1 MRRGLIAG
9 GLLCVSLA
17 AAAAPLL
24 GSAAACRRYGG
35 VPDTAATIQ
44 GWVPGGR
51 FIMGADDAYPEEAPA
66 REIAVAGFWM
76 DRHEV
81 SNAQFAHFVRATGY
95 RTLAE
100 RGLDAGRYPTVP
112 ARLRQPGSMVFIMPT
127 RLAPDQVNWWHFV
140 PGANWRQPEGPGSS
154 WRGRENHP
162 VVHIAREDAE
172 AYARWAGRSLPTE
185 AEFEYAARGGVDSR
199 FPWGDSLQR
208 QGWQM
213 ANTWQGPFPFK
224 NNTEDGFAAT
234 APVGCFAANGYGLFD
249 LIGNVWEWTA
259 DDWST
264 PLLSVTAQPALNLED
279 ALSLQARGSK
289 LGTIKGGSFLC
300 SPLYCQRYRPSAR
313 HGQEL
318 SLGSSH
324 IGFRTVSHA
333 PGPTVP

>member
-1 MRRGLIAG
+1 MGLLLWAGLVVGQGVLLGQAQACRAYG
-9 GLLCVSLA
+9 GLPSSMA
-17 AAAAPLL
+17 A
-24 GSAAACRRYGG
+24 SQR
-35 VPDTAATIQ
+35 
-44 GWVPGGR
+44 WVAGGR

-66 REIAVAGFWM
+66 REVLVEGFWM

-81 SNAQFAHFVRATGY
+81 SNAQFARFVRASGY

-100 RGLDAGRYPTVP
+100 RGLDAGRYPAVP
-112 ARLRQPGSMVFIMPT
+112 PRLRRPGSMVFHMPT
-127 RLAPDQVNWWHFV
+127 QLAPDQLNWWQFV
-140 PGANWRQPEGPGSS
+140 AGASWRQPEGPGSS

-185 AEFEYAARGGVDSR
+185 AEFEYAAHGGRDRR

-208 QGWQM
+208 QGRQM

-224 NNTEDGFAAT
+224 NNMDDGFAAT
-234 APVGCFAANGYGLFD
+234 APVGCFAANGHGLFD

-259 DDWST
+259 DDWSM
-264 PLLSVTAQPALNLED
+264 PLLGTTAQPVPSLED
-279 ALSLQARGSK
+279 ALSAQVRGSK

-313 HGQEL
+313 HAQEL

-333 PGPTVP
+333 PGPAAP